1 MNTRFHSPVAHVPAV
16 VVLIVAG
23 WLNAATMAVAEPAG
37 GAPAKLPFVEIDLPG
52 RRVLV
57 ECQAIRIDAPLEFLC
72 VAINGPEHEA
82 VLRTP
87 AKPSD
92 IHLAL
97 LAIGLEPGEPAR
109 FSEAANQWFPP
120 TGPPVRISVRFNRG
134 GEEVTLPASRLM
146 RDLRTGQAMPDRP
159 WVFTGSRMLEDR
171 RYAADVT
178 GYVVSVV
185 NFDLSPLDVPRVASN
200 ANELLEWE
208 INPEVAPEMGAK
220 VTMILEPVG
229 AVEPS
234 PTDAPSTMPVG
245 GTGAPARST
254 VTVDQAHVDALRRLW
269 ETRVAPHDA
278 ALREASAAQ
287 YKVIRELRRE
297 QQRLIDEA
305 DRIQRLIDELE
316 RKYQDMTTPRPEPLD
331 ENAPR
336 DGAARPAANP

>member
-1 MNTRFHSPVAHVPAV
+1 MTCLALAASAALGPLRA
-16 VVLIVAG
+16 
-23 WLNAATMAVAEPAG
+23 AATQPAA
-37 GAPAKLPFVEIDLPG
+37 APAKLPFIEIDLAG

-72 VAINGPEHEA
+72 VAVNGPEHEA

-109 FSEAANQWFPP
+109 FSEAANQWLPP
-120 TGPPVRISVRFNRG
+120 DGPPVRVSVRFNRG
-134 GEEVTLPASRLM
+134 GEEVTIPASRLM
-146 RDLRTGQAMPDRP
+146 RDIRTGQPMPERP
-159 WVFTGSRMLEDR
+159 WVFTGSRVLEDR

-200 ANELLEWE
+200 ANELLELE
-208 INPEVAPEMGAK
+208 INPDVAPEMGAK

-229 AVEPS
+229 G
-234 PTDAPSTMPVG
+234 DAG
-245 GTGAPARST
+245 GGGGGAATRPAGGSRDGDAGPRSA
-254 VTVDQAHVDALRRLW
+254 VTVNQAHVDELRRLW
-269 ETRVAPHDA
+269 EQRVAPHDA

-287 YKVIRELRRE
+287 YRVIRELRRE

-305 DRIQRLIDELE
+305 DRIQRLVDELE
-316 RKYQDMTTPRPEPLD
+316 RKYQDMTTPRPEPAG
-331 ENAPR
+331 EPAPPSG
-336 DGAARPAANP
+336 GAARP